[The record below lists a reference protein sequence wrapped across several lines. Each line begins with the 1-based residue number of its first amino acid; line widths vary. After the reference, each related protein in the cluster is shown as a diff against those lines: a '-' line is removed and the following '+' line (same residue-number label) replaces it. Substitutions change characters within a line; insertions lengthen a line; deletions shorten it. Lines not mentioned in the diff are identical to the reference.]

1 MKSNPAYDM
10 RDVESGKGQGNAMGD
25 TAKYNV
31 SGETSDLMATVR
43 LGFIRKVFMLLTLQ
57 LAVTFSI
64 VLLFNLVDSINAF
77 CRANGSWLFW
87 VSFILSFAIL
97 IGITCNPRIAREHP
111 TNLYAISAFTFAEGI
126 FLGIIC
132 AYYALDEILFA
143 VAITLGVSAA
153 LILFASQ
160 TKVDF
165 TSKGMYLYASLWV
178 LILLGMITP
187 FYSGT
192 GNLIYSGLG
201 ALIFSL
207 YMVYDAQL
215 IFGGKHRKY
224 QFGIDD
230 YVFASLAL
238 YLDIVNLFLII
249 LGGGRR
255 D

>member
-1 MKSNPAYDM
+1 MHF
-10 RDVESGKGQGNAMGD
+10 
-25 TAKYNV
+25 AK
-31 SGETSDLMATVR
+31 LMDR
-43 LGFIRKVFMLLTLQ
+43 GCFGF
-57 LAVTFSI
+57 
-64 VLLFNLVDSINAF
+64 LLFYPSHIDWHYLQPTYRKRTPNQSLCNIRIHFRRRYFSRYNL
-77 CRANGSWLFW
+77 R
-87 VSFILSFAIL
+87 IL
-97 IGITCNPRIAREHP
+97 C
-111 TNLYAISAFTFAEGI
+111 
-126 FLGIIC
+126 
-132 AYYALDEILFA
+132 LDEILFA

-165 TSKGMYLYASLWV
+165 TSKGMHFYASLWV

-215 IFGGKHRKY
+215 ILGGNT
-224 QFGIDD
+224 
-230 YVFASLAL
+230 ASTNLILMTMCLHLAL

-249 LGGGRR
+249 LGGVGETERAQLKLR
-255 D
+255 ICR

>member
-1 MKSNPAYDM
+1 M
-10 RDVESGKGQGNAMGD
+10 
-25 TAKYNV
+25 
-31 SGETSDLMATVR
+31 
-43 LGFIRKVFMLLTLQ
+43 ILTLQ
-57 LAVTFSI
+57 LTVTFSI
-64 VLLFNLVDSINAF
+64 VLVFNIVEPINTF
-77 CRANGSWLFW
+77 CKANGSWLFW
-87 VSFILSFAIL
+87 VSFILSFVIL
-97 IGITCNPRIAREHP
+97 IGIACNPRVAREHP

-132 AYYALDEILFA
+132 AYHAIDEILFA
-143 VAITLGVSAA
+143 VAITLGVSAS

-165 TSKGMYLYASLWV
+165 TSKGLYLYAALWV
-178 LILLGMITP
+178 LILMSFFTP
-187 FYSGT
+187 FYSGR
-192 GNLIYSGLG
+192 GNLLYSGLG

-230 YVFASLAL
+230 YVFASLSL

>member
-1 MKSNPAYDM
+1 
-10 RDVESGKGQGNAMGD
+10 MG
-25 TAKYNV
+25 
-31 SGETSDLMATVR
+31 
-43 LGFIRKVFMLLTLQ
+43 
-57 LAVTFSI
+57 
-64 VLLFNLVDSINAF
+64 
-77 CRANGSWLFW
+77 
-87 VSFILSFAIL
+87 
-97 IGITCNPRIAREHP
+97 
-111 TNLYAISAFTFAEGI
+111 
-126 FLGIIC
+126 C

-187 FYSGT
+187 FYSGP
-192 GNLIYSGLG
+192 G

-224 QFGIDD
+224 QFDIDD

>member
-1 MKSNPAYDM
+1 MANPAYDM
-10 RDVESGKGQGNAMGD
+10 SDIEKGKNNTNNEMYNKTETFNNAQD
-25 TAKYNV
+25 TM
-31 SGETSDLMATVR
+31 MANVR
-43 LGFIRKVFMLLTLQ
+43 LGFIRKVFIILTFQ
-57 LAVTFSI
+57 LVLTFGI
-64 VLLFNLVDSINAF
+64 VLLFNLVEPINTF
-77 CRANGSWLFW
+77 CKNEGSWLFW
-87 VSFILSFAIL
+87 VTFIIAFAIL
-97 IGITCNPRIAREHP
+97 IVISCNPTLARAHP
-111 TNLYAISAFTFAEGI
+111 TNLVALFAFTIFESI
-126 FLGIIC
+126 FLGVVC
-132 AYYALDEILFA
+132 AFYQLDEILFA
-143 VAITLGVSAA
+143 VAITLGVSAS

-165 TSKGMYLYASLWV
+165 TSKGLYLYAALWV
-178 LILLGMITP
+178 LILMSFFTP
-187 FYSGT
+187 FYSGR
-192 GNLIYSGLG
+192 GNLLYSGLG

-230 YVFASLAL
+230 YVFASLSL

>member
-1 MKSNPAYDM
+1 MG
-10 RDVESGKGQGNAMGD
+10 ESGKGQGNAMGD

-111 TNLYAISAFTFAEGI
+111 TNLYA
-126 FLGIIC
+126 
-132 AYYALDEILFA
+132 
-143 VAITLGVSAA
+143 
-153 LILFASQ
+153 
-160 TKVDF
+160 
-165 TSKGMYLYASLWV
+165 SLWV

-215 IFGGKHRKY
+215 IFGGKRRKY
-224 QFGIDD
+224 QFDIDA